1 MLTHSLNNRVGVVGN
16 QFRSQPQTS
25 KPERAPAT
33 MASLPWFRIAMTIV
47 MLSSDDVEGA
57 LTNIAY
63 VVLGWSLKEVFGIVQ
78 QLVLLPKLVAL
89 GKVHPEAWRRA
100 KIPYGAL
107 FFLVGLSAGVQWALY
122 ETGRGRLGYFLI
134 LTTGALPTF
143 KCAVYPRVWPIGP
156 FLAAMIYGVWRFEGV
171 KELFVGLVLFQG
183 VATAQ
188 ELWTYYLGPS
198 AFWSFVIWAVTFA
211 CIAPIPVIF
220 AAAYFYPKLVDR
232 VIRRRK
238 KPEYV
243 DMWAK
248 FEWYAKLL
256 GFSDAEGVDPF
267 RTLGLSRTA
276 TSAQIRKRYRDLSM
290 VYHPDK
296 TGNDPAKTA
305 MFIKIQKAMDMVTK
319 GTFDDA
325 RPADERAVH
334 ERVFSTISRC
344 GALTPVIAIW
354 LGLSILS
361 GLGYLIRRGASSDAE
376 DAAEDAYS
384 DPRVG
389 ASFVGS
395 NIFGYGSGRRARR
408 GTARVENTNA
418 GGARVVAGRRIATP
432 AGPGPRF
439 HEIEAE
445 DASDERDVP
454 PLIPTDTGKPKLA

>member
-1 MLTHSLNNRVGVVGN
+1 
-16 QFRSQPQTS
+16 
-25 KPERAPAT
+25 
-33 MASLPWFRIAMTIV
+33 
-47 MLSSDDVEGA
+47 
-57 LTNIAY
+57 
-63 VVLGWSLKEVFGIVQ
+63 
-78 QLVLLPKLVAL
+78 
-89 GKVHPEAWRRA
+89 
-100 KIPYGAL
+100 
-107 FFLVGLSAGVQWALY
+107 
-122 ETGRGRLGYFLI
+122 
-134 LTTGALPTF
+134 
-143 KCAVYPRVWPIGP
+143 
-156 FLAAMIYGVWRFEGV
+156 
-171 KELFVGLVLFQG
+171 
-183 VATAQ
+183 
-188 ELWTYYLGPS
+188 
-198 AFWSFVIWAVTFA
+198 
-211 CIAPIPVIF
+211 
-220 AAAYFYPKLVDR
+220 
-232 VIRRRK
+232 
-238 KPEYV
+238 
-243 DMWAK
+243 
-248 FEWYAKLL
+248 
-256 GFSDAEGVDPF
+256 
-267 RTLGLSRTA
+267 
-276 TSAQIRKRYRDLSM
+276 M

-408 GTARVENTNA
+408 GTARVENTND